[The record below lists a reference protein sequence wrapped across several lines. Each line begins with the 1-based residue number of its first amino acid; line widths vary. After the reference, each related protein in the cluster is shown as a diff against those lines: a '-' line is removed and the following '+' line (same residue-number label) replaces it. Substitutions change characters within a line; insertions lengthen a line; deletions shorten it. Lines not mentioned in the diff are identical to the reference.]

1 MTSTIEEDFIS
12 NMVDH
17 EQQQFIPDEL
27 FMDISIHDNIKWGI
41 RGMAMFLLPVII
53 GMVPLVENKLRN
65 IFCAKG
71 KRVFNAGFTN

>member
-1 MTSTIEEDFIS
+1 MY

-27 FMDISIHDNIKWGI
+27 FTDISIHDNMKWGI

-53 GMVPLVENKLRN
+53 GMVPLVENKLHN

-71 KRVFNAGFTN
+71 KRFFNAGFTN